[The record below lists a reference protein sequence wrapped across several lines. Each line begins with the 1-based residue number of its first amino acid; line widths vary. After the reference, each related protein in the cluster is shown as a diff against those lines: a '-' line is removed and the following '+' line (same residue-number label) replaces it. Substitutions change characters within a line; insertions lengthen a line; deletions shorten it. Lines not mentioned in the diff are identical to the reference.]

1 MYSDGP
7 ASHEKGSP
15 RVLTVVDVGGGGGC
29 GLRRRGAEPP
39 PAPPPWAAREPTG
52 RRACEDIGQT
62 AA

>member
-15 RVLTVVDVGGGGGC
+15 RVLTVIDVGGGGGC

-39 PAPPPWAAREPTG
+39 PWAAGEPTG
-52 RRACEDIGQT
+52 RRACEDVSQ
-62 AA
+62 AAA